1 MHYLN
6 CQNIYISNL
15 PNKLCILVLLWNL
28 LNSVG
33 KYSMAFTGS
42 IKPVPLCQK
51 WLPIFPFAVNSR
63 KIKAAEVKGK
73 KKANYSHAISLSDT
87 HLL

>member
-1 MHYLN
+1 MYSGVVVEFAEFCGKIFHGLYWLN
-6 CQNIYISNL
+6 KTCSFVS
-15 PNKLCILVLLWNL
+15 K
-28 LNSVG
+28 
-33 KYSMAFTGS
+33 MAAYFS
-42 IKPVPLCQK
+42 FCS
-51 WLPIFPFAVNSR
+51 NSR